1 MVKSKCMVWGG
12 VLAILVFSLF
22 TSCDHSQKGKDK
34 PRIKS
39 SNSNVTSITVGSQ
52 SFDLSKDE
60 TQEFY
65 VDEDMEENELLSK
78 IVVVFEDAN
87 AKKEIVGENE
97 NPFERKPHEEKT
109 YTINTFAEDGS
120 KGKSYKVRLIR
131 FIIDKTIEIKA
142 PTAPFKSGLEFNYVP
157 DYMALGNG
165 RTIDFDTYK
174 IAKYEVT
181 YKLWKEVYDA
191 GKANGYTFTWTPPTT
206 EVAPE
211 ELLKPIANILW
222 ADVVVWCNAYSDYK
236 KSKGLDFSPVYVKE
250 NTEEILKD
258 GTAGEDVKNARILL
272 NVQGVRLP
280 TEVEWEIAS
289 RGGDYTKPEW
299 KYSFPGTNEE
309 AKLSE
314 YAWYNINSGSVS
326 HRVGEKKPNSIGL
339 YDMSGNVGEFC
350 FDFPVLEKP
359 FKQEGTVVNPIGFK
373 PNAIPVRSERGGNY
387 TKRPIDLILET
398 RGRYGVDFPIEED
411 GFRFV
416 EAKNTRPFTY
426 EEEPVVCEI
435 EEIKV
440 GDTTYSKANLATL
453 EGAKVQVNTISTEI
467 SVKYSLASEKA
478 TIRIDKNP
486 VVHFANGQAKTT
498 VETNEKVTDV
508 KLKISDFGKVSLE
521 FDFQIEN
528 TNPIPC
534 DIEEIKIGD
543 KTYPK
548 ADLANLKG
556 ATVNVSA
563 SPTTITVK
571 YSGASASATLV
582 INNLPPVSFTSGV
595 ATTTVETKQKNNS
608 ITLAVKDAGKETT
621 KWTFT
626 IANSNGEDSPLPP
639 PPPPPPGP

>member
-120 KGKSYKVRLIR
+120 KGKSYKVKLIR

-142 PTAPFKSGLEFNYVP
+142 PTAPFKSGLELNSKS

-211 ELLKPIANILW
+211 DLLKPIANIQW
-222 ADVVVWCNAYSDYK
+222 TDAVVWCNAYSDYK

-258 GTAGEDVKNARILL
+258 GTAEEDVKNAKILL

-280 TEVEWEIAS
+280 TEVEWEVAA

-299 KYSFPGTNEE
+299 KYSFSGTNEE
-309 AKLSE
+309 TELKD
-314 YAWYNINSGSVS
+314 YAWYSVNSDNAA

-339 YDMSGNVGEFC
+339 YDMSGNIAEFC
-350 FDFPVLEKP
+350 FDFLILEKP

-373 PNAIPVRSERGGNY
+373 PNAIPVRVEKGGFYAKKPISLRSENRQ
-387 TKRPIDLILET
+387 
-398 RGRYGVDFPIEED
+398 RYNITIPIEED

-426 EEEPVVCEI
+426 EEEPAKCEV

-467 SVKYSLASEKA
+467 SVKYSVASEKA

-582 INNLPPVSFTSGV
+582 INNLPSVSFTSGV
-595 ATTTVETKQKNNS
+595 ATTTVETKQKTNS
-608 ITLAVKDAGKETT
+608 ITLAVSDAGKETT

-639 PPPPPPGP
+639 PPPPPGP